1 MLAEQDGETP
11 ELQSSANLK
20 DRPGNQYSQ
29 GVDRH
34 AAYFLTSSWGLSGVI
49 QVLYGLL
56 DSTTSEEWEFLEWNV
71 LKHFRMGS
79 VPITCSIHQGL
90 IPQGQHLTKRCSQWV
105 ARQELR
111 RGWVRRLE
119 CVLMNTFSNHPML

>member
-79 VPITCSIHQGL
+79 DSSGSAPHQALLSVG
-90 IPQGQHLTKRCSQWV
+90 GTAGVV
-105 ARQELR
+105 AGVGEA
-111 RGWVRRLE
+111 
-119 CVLMNTFSNHPML
+119 P